1 MSLLI
6 RRLQEPQEGPQGL
19 GRAGRGHLGLL
30 LRTRSGGDGA
40 AEPCALP
47 SSCSAPWPCSGAA
60 DSPTGSNREKL
71 TGPWAGVGEKLLRWV
86 TAKLKA
92 GGGCLGSREAG
103 RDLPGSPERFP
114 LEVGGT
120 WSPSKTLAT
129 ASGSRAQCGLGLAE
143 KQERGLASGCCPQL
157 CLPLFPPTES
167 PVE

>member
-1 MSLLI
+1 MD
-6 RRLQEPQEGPQGL
+6 RRGL
-19 GRAGRGHLGLL
+19 GELAGAILALL
-30 LRTRSGGDGA
+30 LQTRSGGDGA

-60 DSPTGSNREKL
+60 DLPTGSNREKL
-71 TGPWAGVGEKLLRWV
+71 TGPRAGVGEKLLRWV

-103 RDLPGSPERFP
+103 RYLQGSPERFP

-120 WSPSKTLAT
+120 RSSSKILAT

-143 KQERGLASGCCPQL
+143 KQERGLGSGCYPQL
-157 CLPLFPPTES
+157 CLPLLPPTES
-167 PVE
+167 PVG